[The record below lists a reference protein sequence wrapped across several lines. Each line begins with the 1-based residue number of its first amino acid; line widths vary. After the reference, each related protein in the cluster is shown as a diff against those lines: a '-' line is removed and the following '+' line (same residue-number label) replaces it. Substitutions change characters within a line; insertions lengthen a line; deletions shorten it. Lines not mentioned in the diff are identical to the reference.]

1 VSALW
6 SPFLDDPAL
15 RRALAGVLLAAVA
28 CGGLG
33 VLVTLRGL
41 TFTGESLSHTLLPG
55 AAVALALG
63 LSVLA
68 GALVA
73 GVLAA
78 AAIALLA
85 GRAELGEETAVGTV
99 FTTALAAGVIVLAA
113 TGGPQDVDE
122 LLFGDPLAVTAG
134 ELWFALGAALVAV
147 ATLVLLRR
155 PLVVV
160 AFDREYATAAGL
172 RPGLLDAA
180 LLVASAVALTAALRG
195 LGTLLPLVFVVA
207 PAATVRL
214 AVRHVG
220 ALLLAAPLLA
230 ALYGVAGLELSAH
243 AGIAAAPAIA
253 SVAVGTFLAT
263 ALLRALTRPTR
274 AGRRSTAPSG
284 SA

>member
-1 VSALW
+1 MSALW

-33 VLVTLRGL
+33 VLVALRGL

-73 GVLAA
+73 GILAA

-99 FTTALAAGVIVLAA
+99 FTTALAAGVIVLTA
-113 TGGPQDVDE
+113 TGGPQDVDA

-155 PLVVV
+155 PLVVA

-195 LGTLLPLVFVVA
+195 LGTLLPLVFLVA

-253 SVAVGTFLAT
+253 SVAVGTFLAA

-274 AGRRSTAPSG
+274 AGRRSAAPSG